1 MNKHGTQTGKA
12 LRDKL
17 AEARTKLHEIAKDLP
32 QREWKPYVVP
42 QAMLNQMKRV
52 EEYKTLP
59 SRLV

>member
-17 AEARTKLHEIAKDLP
+17 TESRTKLHEIAKDLP

>member
-1 MNKHGTQTGKA
+1 MNRHGTQTGKA

-17 AEARTKLHEIAKDLP
+17 TESRTKLHEIAKDLP

-59 SRLV
+59 SRLI